1 MSGVDELTLFA
12 VWRKFIYSRLPRGLS
27 TQNLA
32 RRRPQLASEHT
43 EHFCR
48 SLPNPARIQT
58 QYPVHQ
64 KAKAAFASSPCRVL
78 AYLI

>member
-1 MSGVDELTLFA
+1 
-12 VWRKFIYSRLPRGLS
+12 
-27 TQNLA
+27 
-32 RRRPQLASEHT
+32 PQLASERT